1 MKLEQL
7 EHIIEIEKQKS
18 ISKAAKALYISQ
30 PTLSSSLTSLEEEIG
45 VPLFERTYTGVV
57 PTEEGREA
65 GYLAK
70 QALSSTSQILNLG
83 RKQGSLTGKVTVYIG
98 QAYSYLYNAFLLQF
112 RQRYPQAELN
122 LLVRSQGEII
132 DEMTAG
138 RADIGLAVVTDGA
151 DTLVLQ
157 TRLENI
163 NLSFET
169 FGQYGFKVYVGHGS
183 RYAEQGA
190 ITMQELQQE
199 QLLANF
205 ATWKYLVQRHIKPEK
220 DILLVSEN
228 EALKQMI
235 CNGDGVAILPEL
247 FEKQTYF
254 ENRKQI
260 IGLKLEGEPVL
271 EAKGCLLSRQQRTLL
286 EEGTMQL
293 LKELIQ
299 HDM

>member
-1 MKLEQL
+1 
-7 EHIIEIEKQKS
+7 
-18 ISKAAKALYISQ
+18 
-30 PTLSSSLTSLEEEIG
+30 
-45 VPLFERTYTGVV
+45 
-57 PTEEGREA
+57 
-65 GYLAK
+65 
-70 QALSSTSQILNLG
+70 
-83 RKQGSLTGKVTVYIG
+83 
-98 QAYSYLYNAFLLQF
+98 
-112 RQRYPQAELN
+112 
-122 LLVRSQGEII
+122 
-132 DEMTAG
+132 
-138 RADIGLAVVTDGA
+138 
-151 DTLVLQ
+151 
-157 TRLENI
+157 
-163 NLSFET
+163 
-169 FGQYGFKVYVGHGS
+169 
-183 RYAEQGA
+183 
-190 ITMQELQQE
+190 MQELQQE